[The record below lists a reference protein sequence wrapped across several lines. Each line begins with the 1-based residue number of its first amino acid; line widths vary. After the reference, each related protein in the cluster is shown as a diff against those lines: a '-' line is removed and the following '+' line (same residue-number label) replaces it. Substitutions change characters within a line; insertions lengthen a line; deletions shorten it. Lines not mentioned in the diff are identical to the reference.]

1 MEADRAPAKARQG
14 SRQAPHWVGGAS
26 VFGPKPRDYGYQM
39 PRRAKQAALCAALT
53 LRAREGKLVVV
64 ENFTT
69 DGKTKSVASALK
81 ALGAPQPTT
90 KALVVDGISQGKT
103 RSAKGEAI
111 TAKANTNLI
120 RGAKNLAS
128 SQWLAADGI
137 NVYDILRHEI
147 LVLNRGRRQDD
158 PGSPPLTGAA

>member
-1 MEADRAPAKARQG
+1 
-14 SRQAPHWVGGAS
+14 
-26 VFGPKPRDYGYQM
+26 M
-39 PRRAKQAALCAALT
+39 PRKAKQAALCAALT

-69 DGKTKSVASALK
+69 DGKTKSVATALA

-90 KALVVDGISQGKT
+90 KALVVDGISPNKKHHADGK
-103 RSAKGEAI
+103 EV
-111 TAKANTNLI
+111 TAKANANLI

-147 LVLNRGRRQDD
+147 LVLTEDAAKTIQ
-158 PGSPPLTGAA
+158 STLTGAA